1 MMPATSDK
9 DATRKMAELLK
20 SGATML
26 AETCPVE
33 GCHYPL
39 FRLRSGEVVC
49 PVHGRVFIARTEE
62 EAREIRTRVGLSMTL
77 DRLEEAALTKINQL
91 LEEDADPTEIIKW
104 LEVLE
109 RTRRIRTGARASQ
122 EGSS

>member
-1 MMPATSDK
+1 MPATGDK
-9 DATRKMAELLK
+9 EATRKMAELLK
-20 SGATML
+20 SGAIML

-49 PVHGRVFIARTEE
+49 PVHGRVFIAKTEE
-62 EAREIRTRVGLSMTL
+62 EAREIRTRVGLSITL
-77 DRLEEAALTKINQL
+77 DRLEETALAKINQL
-91 LEEDADPTEIIKW
+91 LDEDAEPTEIIKW

-109 RTRRIRTGARASQ
+109 RTRRIRISGRSYQ
-122 EGSS
+122 EGSK